1 MKSGKADLSD
11 KLRREAVERGLDV
24 IGFADASPFRDYL
37 LKNSSR
43 RDPSL
48 SLVDART
55 IVVAGVYI
63 GGMALPSW
71 DKPSHGRTSRLY
83 LSGYF
88 LDVVEPMEPLA
99 GVLKAEGFSA
109 KVCDSGARGGSIV
122 PLKLAAIRAGLGWQ
136 GRQSLL
142 VSKKYGTFLALGGI
156 LTNAEL
162 EHNTQEE
169 KNRCKNC
176 RLCLEACPVNALET
190 PFVLDYGACLSYLLQ
205 IKPLPGE
212 AKAVMGNR
220 VGDCEI
226 CQQACPWNRKHIK
239 NPLETPRT
247 IAFRERIP
255 AWEDFFQLSNL
266 AGLTEE
272 EYKKTIVPLG
282 TEISYSIFMRN
293 VEIANENRTISNSH
307 E

>member
-1 MKSGKADLSD
+1 MNSDKTVLSE
-11 KLRREAVERGLDV
+11 KLRREAKERGLDV
-24 IGFADASPFRDYL
+24 IGFADASPFRNYL
-37 LKNSSR
+37 LKSSR
-43 RDPSL
+43 RRNPSL
-48 SLVDART
+48 SMGDAET

-71 DKPSHGRTSRLY
+71 SEPSHGRTSRLY

-99 GVLKAEGFSA
+99 EVLKAEGFSA
-109 KVCDSGARGGSIV
+109 KVCDGGTRGGSIV

-156 LTNAEL
+156 LTDAEL
-162 EHNTQEE
+162 EHNTREE
-169 KNRCKNC
+169 KNRCNDC
-176 RLCLEACPVNALET
+176 RLCVEACPMNALET

-239 NPLETPRT
+239 APLETPRT

-255 AWEDFFQLSNL
+255 AWEEFFHLSNL

-272 EYKKTIVPLG
+272 EYKKTLVPLG
-282 TEISYSIFMRN
+282 TDISYPTFMRN
-293 VEIANENRTISNSH
+293 VEIVRLDKA
-307 E
+307 